1 MPIPLSTIE
10 ERIQL
15 LSNNLNAEAQ
25 KLDNH
30 IDDCEIETDEIE
42 AQQQLLHNE
51 DVRLHQEIHD
61 VSNKVDTNSARLDI
75 IEQKDYQ
82 GQIDTINS
90 VLTTGTHS
98 LQKQLI
104 EMDVEH
110 HEEMHH
116 LAQNIDVNSNNIR
129 GLELE
134 QAQIPDIVVLTV
146 EEYEAIAVPDPT
158 KLYYIYEAEL

>member
-30 IDDCEIETDEIE
+30 IDDCEIENDEIE

-51 DVRLHQEIHD
+51 DVQLHQEIHD
-61 VSNKVDTNSARLDI
+61 VSKKVDTNSARLDI

-82 GQIDTINS
+82 GQIDNINS

-98 LQKQLI
+98 LQNQLI

-129 GLELE
+129 ELELE